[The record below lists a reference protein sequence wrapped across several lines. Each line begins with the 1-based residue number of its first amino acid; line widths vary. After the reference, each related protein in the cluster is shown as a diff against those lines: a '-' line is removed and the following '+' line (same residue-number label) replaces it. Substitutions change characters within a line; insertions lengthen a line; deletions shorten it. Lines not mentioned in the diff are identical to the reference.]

1 VPAAGAPF
9 EPIRG
14 PDGKPLTFDYTN
26 IGFCDQ
32 YLPWVRMAFA
42 LMGLGQP
49 AVEKY
54 LSDLAQT
61 DGGEE
66 DVEALL
72 DGLQTVHAKFTAIG
86 EFADAVLARLA
97 IAVDAIVA
105 KEQTAGRAAQ

>member
-26 IGFCDQ
+26 IGFCDR

-42 LMGLGQP
+42 LMGLGQA

-54 LSDLAQT
+54 LRDLAQA
-61 DGGEE
+61 DGGE

-72 DGLQTVHAKFTAIG
+72 DGLQTVHSKFSAIG
-86 EFADAVLARLA
+86 EFADAVLARLV
-97 IAVDAIVA
+97 IAGDAIVT
-105 KEQTAGRAAQ
+105 KEQTARRAAP